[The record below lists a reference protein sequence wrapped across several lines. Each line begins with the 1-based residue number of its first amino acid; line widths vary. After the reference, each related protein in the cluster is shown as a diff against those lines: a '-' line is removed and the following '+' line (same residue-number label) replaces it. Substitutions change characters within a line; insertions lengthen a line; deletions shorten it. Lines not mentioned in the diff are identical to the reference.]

1 MPLSR
6 GRRTTALVLLGC
18 TVWLAVLGWIDR
30 ITGFELGLF
39 AFYTAP
45 VVVVAWNLG
54 QAPGIVTAILASI
67 IWYAADRL
75 AGDRYSSAF
84 YAYWNTGMHF
94 STFIINAVSFAKLR
108 SHLDRRHELE
118 RALGKAE
125 ERLKQLAGLMP
136 VCPKCRCVHAT
147 DQVRARA
154 EECLARVPAALLAG
168 AVCDD
173 CRAKDG
179 AGDSPAR

>member
-1 MPLSR
+1 MPLPR

-18 TVWLAVLGWIDR
+18 TVWLAVLGWIDQV
-30 ITGFELGLF
+30 TGFELGLF

-45 VVVVAWNLG
+45 VAVVAWNLG
-54 QAPGIVTAILASI
+54 QTPGILTAILASV

-118 RALGKAE
+118 RALGNAE
-125 ERLKQLAGLMP
+125 EQLRQLAGLMP
-136 VCPKCRCVHAT
+136 VCPKCRCAHAAEP
-147 DQVRARA
+147 VRARA
-154 EECLARVPAALLAG
+154 EECLARVPAELLAV
-168 AVCDD
+168 AVCEG
-173 CRAKDG
+173 CRANAG
-179 AGDSPAR
+179 AGDSPTR